1 MSSYK
6 ANIKVMY
13 AFKFLLSLHFIG
25 GVLVPFFLDW
35 GQITFTQIMILQ
47 SVFVF
52 SIFLLEIPTGA
63 IADYFGRKTSLIL
76 AAVTTAIGAI
86 VYTITPN
93 FSMFLLA
100 EFIWAIGF
108 ALLSGADQALVYD
121 SLKKI
126 KSEKQSKK
134 IFGRF
139 NSFELTALM
148 ISAPIGSLI
157 AATIGLRFTMMF
169 MAIPFLIAFFVAFS
183 FKEPKTKKKIE
194 SRRYFDTLLS
204 GIKYFKS
211 HKVLKILAFDMISIS
226 ALVFFIIWTYQP
238 LLKQLGVP
246 LIYFGFIHAAI
257 TGIQIP
263 FMNKFEKLETI
274 FKSKKNYLL
283 WSAIITGIAFIFLG
297 INTYIPLTIIL
308 LIIIAG
314 FGLSRYVLFQSY
326 MNKYIESHNRSTV
339 LSSISMVNRFV
350 RGLLYPLA
358 GLLVE
363 WSLNYAIITFGV
375 LIVIFALLSK
385 VKEEHLID

>member
-13 AFKFLLSLHFIG
+13 AFKFLLSMHFIG

-47 SVFVF
+47 SIFVF

-63 IADYFGRKTSLIL
+63 VADYFGRKTSLIF
-76 AAVTTAIGAI
+76 AAITIAIGAI

-93 FSMFLLA
+93 FYMFILA

-169 MAIPFLIAFFVAFS
+169 MAIPFSIAFFVAFS
-183 FKEPKTKKKIE
+183 LKEPKTKKKIE
-194 SRRYFDTLLS
+194 SKRYFNTLLS
-204 GIKYFKS
+204 GVKYFRG
-211 HKVLKILAFDMISIS
+211 HKVLKILAFDMITIS

-263 FMNKFEKLETI
+263 FMNKFEKLEKI

-283 WSAIITGIAFIFLG
+283 WSAIIAGIAFIFLG
-297 INTYIPLTIIL
+297 INTYVPVTIML
-308 LIIIAG
+308 LIIISA

-363 WSLNYAIITFGV
+363 WSLNYAIIIIGV